1 MVDVSDSDIR
11 CTKLCT
17 QTTALG
23 NDMPPEAQFTTYL
36 IEVKSET
43 DVGREL
49 ALDPVSVLPEL
60 VDEAVDR
67 TWTLSVNRVNADAQC
82 WRVHR
87 FEIWVV
93 IKGKQQA
100 HGMVYK
106 LDDTADSAVS
116 TS

>member
-11 CTKLCT
+11 CTKLGE
-17 QTTALG
+17 QKTALG
-23 NDMPPEAQFTTYL
+23 NAMPPEAQFSTYL

-43 DVGREL
+43 DAGREL
-49 ALDPVSVLPEL
+49 ALDPVNVLAQL

-67 TWTLSVNRVNADAQC
+67 TWTLSVNRVNADVQI

-87 FEIWVV
+87 FEVWIV
-93 IKGKQQA
+93 IEGKKQA

-106 LDDTADSAVS
+106 LDETASPS
-116 TS
+116 

>member
-11 CTKLCT
+11 CTKLGK

-23 NDMPPEAQFTTYL
+23 NAMPPEAQFSTYL

-43 DVGREL
+43 EAGREL
-49 ALDPVSVLPEL
+49 ALDPTSVLQLL
-60 VDEAVDR
+60 VDEVVDR
-67 TWTLSVNRVNADAQC
+67 TWTVTVNRVNAVVPI

-87 FEIWVV
+87 FEVWVV
-93 IKGKQQA
+93 IEGKKQA

-106 LDDTADSAVS
+106 LDET
-116 TS
+116 TSPS

>member
-11 CTKLCT
+11 CTKLGE

-23 NDMPPEAQFTTYL
+23 NAVPPEDQFSTYL
-36 IEVKSET
+36 IEVKSDT

-49 ALDPVSVLPEL
+49 ALNPVDVLPQL

-67 TWTLSVNRVNADAQC
+67 TWTVTVNRVNAVVQI

-87 FEIWVV
+87 FEVWVV
-93 IKGKQQA
+93 IEGKKQA

-106 LDDTADSAVS
+106 LDDT
-116 TS
+116 TSPS

>member
-1 MVDVSDSDIR
+1 MVDMSDSDIR

-23 NDMPPEAQFTTYL
+23 HDMPPEAQFSTYL

-43 DVGREL
+43 EVGREL
-49 ALDPVSVLPEL
+49 ALDPVSVLSNL

-67 TWTLSVNRVNADAQC
+67 TWTLTLNRVNADAQC
-82 WRVHR
+82 FRVHR
-87 FEIWVV
+87 FEVWVV
-93 IKGKQQA
+93 IEGKQQA

-106 LDDTADSAVS
+106 LDEAAS
-116 TS
+116 TL